1 MMVRSS
7 SIDLQM
13 LSFRSKKVKN
23 RNIIFGLKSD
33 NSSREILLKLL
44 AAVVKPEDNVLV
56 IHVQKEDDA
65 FDPNTFH
72 IHEDLCKSKKVDFQ
86 VKVCNGESY
95 ITVLTHQVRLSYASI
110 LALGSSLSGLNYSA
124 VNYCLKGLP
133 PTCTLLVMNNAG
145 RIIIKSQGTSQQGGS
160 KRAVLQ
166 SSFSSSCYNRV
177 PQSVHNSRLQK
188 SLTVPYSSTSSSI
201 QQTNKPVLFGASKT
215 AQVPNLMMKQKL
227 SKRLALLES
236 EGSSRHFTMEEI
248 RWATNNFSPVVL
260 IGEGGHSNVYRAV
273 FEDGKAAAVKV
284 LKTSYHAVEDLLRE
298 VDLLSSIKHENIVE
312 VIGYCNSREMQA
324 IVYNLLRGSLRQNLR
339 HLKWR
344 ERMRVAIGVAK
355 ALDYLH
361 HSCNPPVVHR
371 DVKSSNILLSDS
383 FQPQLSDF
391 GAAML
396 LHQSQQASENAK
408 PFTVVGTF
416 GYLAPEYMMY
426 GEVDEKIDVY
436 SYGVVLLELITG
448 KEAVKTDQ
456 AIHESLVLWARSLLS
471 YGLFKRL
478 IDPYLNGDYNK
489 EEMEIM
495 MIASRL
501 CLVHSSSKRPTIKTI
516 LRLFEE
522 PDYWIKMQRVR
533 DEFLKG
539 TTSIGETEPLRQ
551 DESVNSEDVLI
562 DNL

>member
-44 AAVVKPEDNVLV
+44 AVVVKPEDNVLV

-72 IHEDLCKSKKVDFQ
+72 IHEDLCKSKKADKFSTLLQLVDFQ

-95 ITVLTHQVRLSYASI
+95 ISVLTHQVRLSYASI

-260 IGEGGHSNVYRAV
+260 IGEGGHSNVYRAL

-383 FQPQLSDF
+383 FQPQ
-391 GAAML
+391 
-396 LHQSQQASENAK
+396 
-408 PFTVVGTF
+408 
-416 GYLAPEYMMY
+416 
-426 GEVDEKIDVY
+426 
-436 SYGVVLLELITG
+436 
-448 KEAVKTDQ
+448 
-456 AIHESLVLWARSLLS
+456 ARSLLS

-495 MIASRL
+495 MIAARL

-539 TTSIGETEPLRQ
+539 TTSIGETEPSRQ